1 MTEGIPVD
9 VLEKRAAD
17 ERRQLHNSVQEL
29 RETVHERLDVKRNV
43 RNHLGTISGV
53 MAVAGLALG
62 SVSAVAELSA
72 RGVQFL
78 KTPES
83 YYDDVPERMHRWAAR
98 SLTAHLDKLVA
109 EGAVRAERAGYTL
122 VQSPSTGRDR

>member
-29 RETVHERLDVKRNV
+29 RESVYERLDVKRNV
-43 RNHLGTISGV
+43 RNHLGTICGV

-62 SVSAVAELSA
+62 Y
-72 RGVQFL
+72 G
-78 KTPES
+78 
-83 YYDDVPERMHRWAAR
+83 
-98 SLTAHLDKLVA
+98 LTGIFTCD
-109 EGAVRAERAGYTL
+109 
-122 VQSPSTGRDR
+122 